1 MPLDELLRKFHPEL
15 YKDQEEEE
23 EEGKEE
29 EKSDEKSSKEEGAK
43 EEKEEEPKESKEKED
58 KKEDSSSKGEP
69 AAKDE
74 KKKKSSAE
82 EDKDNLKSLVE
93 EDPDLFSA
101 VETAEAFQPTGN
113 TLDTTTVKT
122 PVPFLLKHSLREYQH
137 IGLDWLV
144 SLHERSFN
152 GILADEMGLGKTIQ
166 VGHRSQKRQRSRY
179 NYRYNYRYF
188 FTTDHRPAGPPGL
201 LQGRV
206 GAPPDRGPHLGDAQL
221 GDGDQEVVPGLQGAH
236 LLRQPEG
243 AEAKEGRVDKAQRLP
258 RLHHFLQAGRA
269 GKLGLCNLFE
279 TCNLESM

>member
-1 MPLDELLRKFHPEL
+1 MKGGRDDKEYRPEESSSDDEATIGREEDRQSEGELDELEQEAEVPLDVLLRKFHPEL
-15 YKDQEEEE
+15 YKDQE
-23 EEGKEE
+23 EE

-43 EEKEEEPKESKEKED
+43 EEKEEEPKESSKEKED

-82 EDKDNLKSLVE
+82 EDKDNLKTLVE

-166 VGHRSQKRQRSRY
+166 VETAA
-179 NYRYNYRYF
+179 F
-188 FTTDHRPAGPPGL
+188 
-201 LQGRV
+201 
-206 GAPPDRGPHLGDAQL
+206 
-221 GDGDQEVVPGLQGAH
+221 VPL
-236 LLRQPEG
+236 
-243 AEAKEGRVDKAQRLP
+243 
-258 RLHHFLQAGRA
+258 
-269 GKLGLCNLFE
+269 
-279 TCNLESM
+279 

>member
-1 MPLDELLRKFHPEL
+1 MKGGGRDDKEYRPEESSSDDEATIGREEDRQSEGELDELEQEAEVPLDELLRKFHPEL
-15 YKDQEEEE
+15 YKDQEEED
-23 EEGKEE
+23 KE
-29 EKSDEKSSKEEGAK
+29 DEKSEKEGEEGAK

-58 KKEDSSSKGEP
+58 KREDSSSKGEP

-166 VGHRSQKRQRSRY
+166 VGRRS
-179 NYRYNYRYF
+179 
-188 FTTDHRPAGPPGL
+188 
-201 LQGRV
+201 
-206 GAPPDRGPHLGDAQL
+206 
-221 GDGDQEVVPGLQGAH
+221 
-236 LLRQPEG
+236 
-243 AEAKEGRVDKAQRLP
+243 
-258 RLHHFLQAGRA
+258 
-269 GKLGLCNLFE
+269 
-279 TCNLESM
+279 

>member
-1 MPLDELLRKFHPEL
+1 MKGGRDDKEYRPEESSSDDEATIGREEDRQSEGELEELEQEAEVPLDELLRKFHPEL
-15 YKDQEEEE
+15 YKDQE
-23 EEGKEE
+23 EE

-43 EEKEEEPKESKEKED
+43 EEKEEEPKESSKEKED

-82 EDKDNLKSLVE
+82 EDKDNLKTLVE

-166 VGHRSQKRQRSRY
+166 VETAA
-179 NYRYNYRYF
+179 F
-188 FTTDHRPAGPPGL
+188 
-201 LQGRV
+201 
-206 GAPPDRGPHLGDAQL
+206 
-221 GDGDQEVVPGLQGAH
+221 VPL
-236 LLRQPEG
+236 
-243 AEAKEGRVDKAQRLP
+243 
-258 RLHHFLQAGRA
+258 
-269 GKLGLCNLFE
+269 
-279 TCNLESM
+279 